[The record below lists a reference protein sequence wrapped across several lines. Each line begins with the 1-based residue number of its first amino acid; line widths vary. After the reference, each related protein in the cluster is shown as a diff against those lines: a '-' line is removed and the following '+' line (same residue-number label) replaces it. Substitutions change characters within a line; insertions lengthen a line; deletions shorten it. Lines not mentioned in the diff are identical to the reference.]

1 MQTPSGAAGTDPR
14 QLDGPSVSATTA
26 VTLAIADMIGIGV
39 FTSLGFQVAAIPSPF
54 SVLMLWVVGGVAAL
68 AGALCYA
75 ELAAMFPRSGGE
87 YNFLSRSFHPAVGF
101 LAGWVSATVGFAAP
115 IALAAMAFGS
125 YFEGVVPGA
134 PPLLLGLGVV
144 WLAAIVHLY
153 GIRQGS
159 RFQNISTFIKLGLIL
174 VLIVSGFVLGTP
186 QDISFALAA
195 HDLTYLGSAPFA
207 ISLVFVLYSYSGWNA
222 ATYIAGE
229 IHEPHKNLPRSIIVS
244 LLLVILLYV
253 ALNAVF
259 LYTTPMSLMA
269 GKIDIALI
277 AGKQIFGESG
287 GRIVGALICIGL
299 VSSISAMTWIGPR
312 VTMTM
317 GEDLPLLKVFSRR
330 SATGVP
336 TTAILTQ
343 LAVVNVLLLSQS
355 FEAVLDFV
363 QFSLTFCSFLTVI
376 GVIVLRITRPDL
388 HRPYRTWGYP
398 VTPFVFLAITLFTMY
413 YLLAERPVQS
423 LLGLA
428 TMLAGLAIYYLSQ
441 RSWRVPAP
449 VGSP

>member
-1 MQTPSGAAGTDPR
+1 M
-14 QLDGPSVSATTA
+14 
-26 VTLAIADMIGIGV
+26 
-39 FTSLGFQVAAIPSPF
+39 
-54 SVLMLWVVGGVAAL
+54 
-68 AGALCYA
+68 
-75 ELAAMFPRSGGE
+75 
-87 YNFLSRSFHPAVGF
+87 
-101 LAGWVSATVGFAAP
+101 
-115 IALAAMAFGS
+115 
-125 YFEGVVPGA
+125 
-134 PPLLLGLGVV
+134 
-144 WLAAIVHLY
+144 
-153 GIRQGS
+153 
-159 RFQNISTFIKLGLIL
+159 KLGLIL
-174 VLIVSGFVLGTP
+174 LLIISGFALGTP
-186 QDISFALAA
+186 QEISFAPTAQ
-195 HDLTYLGSAPFA
+195 DLTYLGSAPFA

-244 LLLVILLYV
+244 LLIVILLYV

-287 GRIVGALICIGL
+287 GRIVGALICVGL

-330 SATGVP
+330 SANGVP

-363 QFSLTFCSFLTVI
+363 QFSLTFCSFLTVV

-441 RSWRVPAP
+441 RNWRVAAP
-449 VGSP
+449 VGSR

>member
-1 MQTPSGAAGTDPR
+1 MQQPGGASVTPQR
-14 QLDGPSVSATTA
+14 QLDGASVTATTA

-54 SVLMLWVVGGVAAL
+54 SVLMLWVVGGIAAL

-101 LAGWVSATVGFAAP
+101 LAGWISATVGFAAP

-125 YFEGVVPGA
+125 YLQGVAPGA
-134 PPLLLGLGVV
+134 PPLLMGLTVV
-144 WLAAIVHLY
+144 WLATIVHLY
-153 GIRQGS
+153 GVRLGS
-159 RFQNISTFIKLGLIL
+159 RFQDISTFIKLALIA
-174 VLIVSGFVLGTP
+174 VLIIAGFALGTP
-186 QDISFALAA
+186 QNISFAPSAQ
-195 HDLTYLGSAPFA
+195 DLGYLGSAPFA

-222 ATYIAGE
+222 ATYIADE
-229 IHEPHKNLPRSIIVS
+229 IHEPDKNLPRSIIIS
-244 LLLVILLYV
+244 LLIVILLYV

-269 GKIDIALI
+269 GQIDIALI

-287 GRIVGALICIGL
+287 GRLVGALICVGL

-317 GEDLPLLKVFSRR
+317 GEDLPLLKVFSRK
-330 SATGVP
+330 SANGVP
-336 TTAILTQ
+336 VTAILTQ
-343 LAVVNVLLLSQS
+343 LVVVNIMLLTRS
-355 FEAVLDFV
+355 FEAVLDYV

-376 GVIVLRITRPDL
+376 GVIVLRITHPDL
-388 HRPYRTWGYP
+388 NRPYRTWGYP
-398 VTPFVFLAITLFTMY
+398 VTPFVFLAIMLFTMY
-413 YLLAERPVQS
+413 HLLTERPLQS

-428 TMLAGLAIYYLSQ
+428 TMCAGLLIYFLSQ
-441 RSWRVPAP
+441 KNWRFAAP
-449 VGSP
+449 LVR